1 MSMPRISV
9 RALAALALGL
19 AGCRGRDAAAD
30 HVRPSAEF
38 LLSAGDS
45 TYWVTSDPARV
56 RVRSSA
62 MFLARFGGRLYEVY
76 AADDDRSYYDAIFTS
91 QRIFRRDLVDGDS
104 VPVFSDPVVPTLAR
118 RYATSHPHE
127 IPLGPEDE
135 SAEEPRTQ
143 ATTEVSLVDLHGP
156 FLTYEERA
164 DIDVEGGADRHT
176 ARRTV
181 VDLRTARTV
190 SIAQL
195 FGPAAAESLVVEG
208 RRRLAHAL
216 DSVRAMADDD
226 DEAGQRAIHALPTVR
241 FQADNFG
248 LAVDGQ
254 RPAVAFVALGHDEDG
269 HAVTLA
275 LPPITVPGPAP
286 AWWIAEVRDV
296 LPTVSADSSETRWR
310 LGALDVLA
318 RALRGQDAASL
329 SVRAAGSTR
338 RGAEWSLGRVPSPVR
353 QLFALDRPALDP
365 VARRALIRAFNE
377 SALYGDQVTSAAY
390 HGEGRRAREHEGR
403 RGAQRSGPRVARA
416 LASRPPALLP
426 SHARR

>member
-30 HVRPSAEF
+30 HARPSAEF

-104 VPVFSDPVVPTLAR
+104 VPVFSDPVVPSLAR

-127 IPLGPEDE
+127 LPLGPEDE

-156 FLTYEERA
+156 FLTYDERA
-164 DIDVEGGADRHT
+164 DIDVDGGADRHT
-176 ARRTV
+176 AHRTV

-208 RRRLAHAL
+208 RRRLVHAL

-248 LAVDGQ
+248 LAVDGL

-286 AWWIAEVRDV
+286 AWWDAEVRDA

-318 RALRGQDAASL
+318 RPLRGQDAATL
-329 SVRAAGSTR
+329 SVRAAGATR
-338 RGAEWSLGRVPSPVR
+338 RAEWSLGRVPSPVR

-390 HGEGRRAREHEGR
+390 HPAQRRARSADHR
-403 RGAQRSGPRVARA
+403 ASVARQGRSALCAPRSA
-416 LASRPPALLP
+416 LARC
-426 SHARR
+426 R

>member
-1 MSMPRISV
+1 MLRTSARALLV
-9 RALAALALGL
+9 AGLACALAA
-19 AGCRGRDAAAD
+19 CRGRPRTADAA
-30 HVRPSAEF
+30 RPSAEF

-45 TYWVTSDPARV
+45 TYWVTSGPARV

-91 QRIFRRDLVDGDS
+91 QRIFRRDLIDDDS
-104 VPVFSDPVVPTLAR
+104 IPVFSDPLVPSLAR

-135 SAEEPRTQ
+135 GADQPRTS

-156 FLTYEERA
+156 FLTYDARA
-164 DIDVEGGADRHT
+164 DIDVDGGTTRHT

-208 RRRLAHAL
+208 RRRLASAL
-216 DSVRAMADDD
+216 DSVRTLADADDD
-226 DEAGQRAIHALPTVR
+226 AGVRAIHALPTFR

-254 RPAVAFVALGHDEDG
+254 RPAVTFVAVGRDDDG

-286 AWWIAEVRDV
+286 EWWNADVRDV
-296 LPTVSADSSETRWR
+296 LPIVTADSSESRWR
-310 LGALDVLA
+310 LGPLDVLA
-318 RALRGQDAASL
+318 RPVRGQDVAAL
-329 SVRAAGSTR
+329 VLRETAGAR
-338 RGAEWSLGRVPSPVR
+338 HREWPVGRFPTPVR
-353 QLFALDRPALDP
+353 QLYALDHPAIDL
-365 VARRALIRAFNE
+365 VARRALTRAFNE
-377 SALYGDQVTSAAY
+377 SALYGDQVQSAAY
-390 HGEGRRAREHEGR
+390 HPQGRSAGWPQGRRVV
-403 RGAQRSGPRVARA
+403 RSVHA
-416 LASRPPALLP
+416 LSPSCPPAL
-426 SHARR
+426 RR